1 LLSDYKA
8 GQAASNR
15 AAARMPADC
24 IPVSGIYN
32 SRPFEALPCGTASLA
47 PSRKAARMPHRFSG
61 LTIAIVLVATV
72 PVLAQ
77 DEDSYN
83 ERLEYDVATG
93 TWVEIPPPVPGTDAG
108 DLAIARALLAKNEYG
123 DARDAF
129 DDWFDTYAESSL
141 RDEALFYAAETEIA
155 AEDADPK
162 SGDLIQAH
170 EWLLE
175 VIEAWPG
182 SDISDRALR
191 RQLIIAEMFLFKDRK
206 QRLLKGTI
214 WLTAEEEALKI
225 LSKITDEWANGKPIA
240 EQALRLKGDYHY
252 QNGEF
257 EEAELTYARLMR
269 EFPRGRYR
277 KISLLRSGQ
286 SALARF
292 PGVEFDDADLLE
304 ADVYFR
310 DFQSQYATEAEAYR
324 VPQTLQ
330 RIQDSLA
337 HKEFTVASF
346 YERTR
351 RLDSAAYY
359 YRYIIDAWPEST
371 WAAQSRERL
380 VAIGATGP
388 TTVDVD
394 ANGNRLPPADIDK
407 TITSDDTRTNESM
420 NVTANSV
427 ADANAGDDDEATPTT
442 SASGQSPARTSPP
455 TTPTVTANGQPANS
469 ESPRSTRVVGT
480 MDPVD

>member
-1 LLSDYKA
+1 MPQRTANHLTVFVLL
-8 GQAASNR
+8 AS
-15 AAARMPADC
+15 
-24 IPVSGIYN
+24 
-32 SRPFEALPCGTASLA
+32 
-47 PSRKAARMPHRFSG
+47 
-61 LTIAIVLVATV
+61 VATAV
-72 PVLAQ
+72 AQ
-77 DEDSYN
+77 DEASYS

-108 DLAIARALLAKNEYG
+108 DLAIARSLLAKNEYG

-129 DDWFDTYAESSL
+129 KDWFKAYSESTL
-141 RDEALFYAAETEIA
+141 RREALFYAAETEIA

-170 EWLLE
+170 EWLEE

-182 SDISDRALR
+182 TDLADRALR

-225 LSKITDEWANGKPIA
+225 LSKITDEWANGKPVA

-257 EEAELTYARLMR
+257 DEAELTYARLMR

-310 DFQSQYATEAEAYR
+310 DFQSQYSDRSRGLSRAADLAAHSR
-324 VPQTLQ
+324 QP
-330 RIQDSLA
+330 RA

-351 RLDSAAYY
+351 RLDAAAYY
-359 YRYIIDAWPEST
+359 YRYVIDSWPEST

-380 VAIGATGP
+380 VAIGADGP
-388 TTVDVD
+388 TTIDVD
-394 ANGNRLPPADIDK
+394 ANGNRLPPADF
-407 TITSDDTRTNESM
+407 
-420 NVTANSV
+420 V
-427 ADANAGDDDEATPTT
+427 
-442 SASGQSPARTSPP
+442 
-455 TTPTVTANGQPANS
+455 
-469 ESPRSTRVVGT
+469 
-480 MDPVD
+480 

>member
-1 LLSDYKA
+1 
-8 GQAASNR
+8 
-15 AAARMPADC
+15 
-24 IPVSGIYN
+24 
-32 SRPFEALPCGTASLA
+32 
-47 PSRKAARMPHRFSG
+47 MPHRISG
-61 LTIAIVLVATV
+61 FTLAIVLIATV
-72 PVLAQ
+72 PTPAQ
-77 DEDSYN
+77 DENSYN
-83 ERLEYDVATG
+83 ERLEYDVTTG

-129 DDWFDTYAESSL
+129 DDWFDTYPESSL

-155 AEDADPK
+155 AEDANPK

-170 EWLLE
+170 EWLEE
-175 VIEAWPG
+175 VTEAWPG

-191 RQLIIAEMFLFKDRK
+191 RQLIIAEMLLFKDRK
-206 QRLLKGTI
+206 QRMLKGTL
-214 WLTAEEEALKI
+214 WLTAEEEALQI
-225 LSKITDEWANGKPIA
+225 LSKITDEWANGKPVA

-310 DFQSQYATEAEAYR
+310 DFQTQYATEAEAYR

-346 YERTR
+346 YEHTR

-359 YRYIIDAWPEST
+359 YRYIIDSWPEST

-388 TTVDVD
+388 TTVDID
-394 ANGNRLPPADIDK
+394 AKGNRLPPADIGETTTADE
-407 TITSDDTRTNESM
+407 TTTNESM

-427 ADANAGDDDEATPTT
+427 ADADVDTA
-442 SASGQSPARTSPP
+442 SASTPAENASDQSPSRTSNL
-455 TTPTVTANGQPANS
+455 TTPTVTANGEPATTNQ
-469 ESPRSTRVVGT
+469 PRSTQVVGT
-480 MDPVD
+480 MTPVD